1 MNSPL
6 SKIGDFFRRR
16 KNIRGVFYYPLMFL
30 FFSAVLIFS
39 ISIFFRVSKIEVIG
53 NERYSDQEVTIAS
66 GIEEGENLLFMNR
79 FRAVSRIFA
88 RLPYVE
94 SVSVSRKLPNRSVIE
109 IKESIPIAYV
119 TIEGQEWIIGRN
131 SKVLSQAKKEDLKN
145 LINVIGVS
153 PIDPTIGEMMKVDD
167 ADKDKVQFLC
177 DILNQIQE
185 RNLMSDVSNL
195 DLTNEENVSF
205 TYLDRF
211 FVQVGNNTDL
221 ISKFGKMI
229 SAVAKLTPGDMGAL
243 DLSPSGNDV
252 YFRPE

>member
-1 MNSPL
+1 
-6 SKIGDFFRRR
+6 
-16 KNIRGVFYYPLMFL
+16 MFL

-53 NERYSDQEVTIAS
+53 NERYSEQEVAIAS

-94 SVSVSRKLPNRSVIE
+94 SVSVIRKLPNRSVIE

-119 TIEGQEWIIGRN
+119 TIEGQEWVIGRN
-131 SKVLSQAKKEDLKN
+131 SKILSQAKKEDLKN

-153 PIDPTIGEMMKVDD
+153 PIEPTIGEKMKVDD
-167 ADKDKVQFLC
+167 SDKEKVQVLC
-177 DILNQIQE
+177 DVLYQIQE
-185 RNLMSDVSNL
+185 RMLMNDVKNL
-195 DLTNEENVSF
+195 DVTDIGNVSF

-211 FVQVGNNTDL
+211 FVEVGDKSE
-221 ISKFGKMI
+221 ISTKFGKML

-243 DLSPSGNDV
+243 DLSPAGNDV
-252 YFRPE
+252 NFRPE

>member
-1 MNSPL
+1 MNSSL
-6 SKIGDFFRRR
+6 EKIKAILKKR

-39 ISIFFRVSKIEVIG
+39 ISIFFRVSRIEVIG
-53 NERYSDQEVTIAS
+53 NERYSKQEVTIAS

-119 TIEGQEWIIGRN
+119 SIDGQDWVIGRN
-131 SKVLSQAKKEDLKN
+131 SKILSQATKDDAKK

-153 PIDPTIGEMMKVDD
+153 PVDPTIGEKMKVNDS
-167 ADKDKVQFLC
+167 DKGRVEFLC
-177 DILNQIQE
+177 DVLNQIQE
-185 RNLMSDVSNL
+185 RNLMNDVSNL
-195 DLTNEENVSF
+195 DVTNEENVSF
-205 TYLDRF
+205 AYLNRF
-211 FVQVGNNTDL
+211 FVRLGTNSELT
-221 ISKFGKMI
+221 SKFGKMI
-229 SAVAKLTPGDMGAL
+229 SAAEKLTTGDMGTL
-243 DLSPSGNDV
+243 DVSLPGNDV